1 MYNDI
6 CIWFIM
12 GMIQNRKTII
22 LLYSLFLSYNI
33 FLLLLTV
40 LFSPDYM
47 VVWMILFDF
56 EVSRFGCK

>member
-1 MYNDI
+1 VYNDI